1 LVFSLSEVNEYPNGG
16 KGVRMM
22 DIPDKA
28 SLSRIELSDGL
39 AANIWVKGKPKVIE
53 GEALTKYLQK
63 RARKGHAVQDAK
75 SAVKKQP
82 SLF

>member
-1 LVFSLSEVNEYPNGG
+1 VNEYPNGG

-28 SLSRIELSDGL
+28 SLSRVELCDGL
-39 AANIWVKGKPKVIE
+39 SVTILVKGKPKVLE
-53 GEALTKYLQK
+53 GEALVKYLQK
-63 RARKGHAVQDAK
+63 RARKGHAVQDTK